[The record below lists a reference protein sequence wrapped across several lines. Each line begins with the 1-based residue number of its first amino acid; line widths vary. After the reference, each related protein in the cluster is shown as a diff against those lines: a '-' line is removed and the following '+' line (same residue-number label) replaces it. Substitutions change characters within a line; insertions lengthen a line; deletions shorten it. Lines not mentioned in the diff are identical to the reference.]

1 MGASYGCHP
10 CRVSAFLLKFP
21 NIALMIL
28 LNRVTVGGVN
38 GPICHGAGRSHKT
51 INDQIRAIEYVDANG
66 EHRTITDPAHL
77 KAAAGC
83 FGLLGIITHI
93 TLEVDKMTYAMMK
106 PEKPDIGLAI
116 PPLNPD
122 DVPLAL
128 QKTWTKTRVDAA
140 YADFVNR
147 ATNDYY
153 TEWFWFPYQKQ
164 AWVNTWNTTTDPT
177 GAVDYPSPLDT
188 WLQWV
193 QNWLGGVITSSEFYQ
208 AMPGRWQAQI
218 LATMGMVF
226 LPPHTFN
233 GLGAGVKTLL
243 PNALHF
249 RRGIQNMRVRDMEY
263 QIPIPYLKSA
273 TGEKKP
279 DLAIV
284 QRAWWDVIKLV
295 YASAESPMRLTMEL
309 RIMGGS
315 DMLMAPQH
323 GNEWG
328 TASIEILSIPDAVT
342 DGEWFGF
349 CQEVS
354 DIWMSYKDADG
365 KLLNVRPHWA
375 KEW

>member
-147 ATNDYY
+147 
-153 TEWFWFPYQKQ
+153 
-164 AWVNTWNTTTDPT
+164 
-177 GAVDYPSPLDT
+177 
-188 WLQWV
+188 
-193 QNWLGGVITSSEFYQ
+193 
-208 AMPGRWQAQI
+208 
-218 LATMGMVF
+218 
-226 LPPHTFN
+226 
-233 GLGAGVKTLL
+233 
-243 PNALHF
+243 
-249 RRGIQNMRVRDMEY
+249 
-263 QIPIPYLKSA
+263 
-273 TGEKKP
+273 
-279 DLAIV
+279 
-284 QRAWWDVIKLV
+284 
-295 YASAESPMRLTMEL
+295 
-309 RIMGGS
+309 
-315 DMLMAPQH
+315 
-323 GNEWG
+323 
-328 TASIEILSIPDAVT
+328 
-342 DGEWFGF
+342 
-349 CQEVS
+349 
-354 DIWMSYKDADG
+354 
-365 KLLNVRPHWA
+365 
-375 KEW
+375 